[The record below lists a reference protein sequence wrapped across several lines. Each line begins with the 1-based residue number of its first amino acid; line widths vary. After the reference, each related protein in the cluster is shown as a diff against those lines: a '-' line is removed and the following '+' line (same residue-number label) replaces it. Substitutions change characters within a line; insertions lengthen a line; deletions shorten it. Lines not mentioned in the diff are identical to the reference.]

1 VQVSQAS
8 CLYQGTIEHRRSEP
22 DTAFVHRIVLAYI
35 DLAELPNLLGGRLVR
50 NCPGPVRFRRADYHG
65 PAELPLGE
73 SVRQTVR
80 HQSGHRPEGPIR
92 LLTNLRSFGHCFNP
106 VSFYYCF
113 DRGGTLDATMAE
125 VTNTPWGERHAYVIP
140 GGTGDLSKA
149 LHVSPFMGMD
159 HSYHVAATAPGDRLE
174 VSIASRHGADDV
186 FSAKL
191 SLERD
196 ELTPRSLRQLE
207 LRYPLA
213 SARVLALIY
222 GHAIGLKL
230 AGARVFPHPKQASE

>member
-1 VQVSQAS
+1 MSQAS
-8 CLYQGTIEHRRSEP
+8 CLYVGTIEHRRSEP
-22 DTAFVHRIVLAYI
+22 SSAFHHTIELAYI
-35 DLAELPNLLGGRLVR
+35 DLAELPGLLGGRLVR
-50 NCPGPVRFRRADYHG
+50 NRPGPVRFRRADYHG

-80 HQSGHRPEGPIR
+80 RQTGRRPEGPIR
-92 LLTNLRSFGHCFNP
+92 LLANLRSFGHCFNP

-113 DRGGTLDATMAE
+113 DTGGNLDATMAE

-149 LHVSPFMGMD
+149 MHVSPFMGMD
-159 HSYHVAATAPGDRLE
+159 HSYHVAAPTPGDQLE
-174 VSIASRHGADDV
+174 VSIASRHGDRDV
-186 FSAKL
+186 FSAEL
-191 SLERD
+191 SLRRR
-196 ELTPRSLRQLE
+196 ELTPGSLRRFE

-230 AGARVFPHPKQASE
+230 AGARYFPHPKQASR